1 MKHICL
7 FGPPG
12 CGKSTTAYGLA
23 NIMKKKNINAEY
35 CSEFAKELVYGQDF
49 MKLSNQLSIL
59 AKQAYPWFLYEQQGL
74 EYSINDGPF
83 LLSNIYLRED
93 THLPKEIFK
102 QFVLEMY
109 KSYDTINYFL
119 EPDFS
124 HYQEQGRYQSKEESD
139 ALSRAI
145 KQYLIDNDIPFKII
159 KCGENTELEILKD
172 LGYNE

>member
-1 MKHICL
+1 
-7 FGPPG
+7 
-12 CGKSTTAYGLA
+12 
-23 NIMKKKNINAEY
+23 
-35 CSEFAKELVYGQDF
+35 
-49 MKLSNQLSIL
+49 
-59 AKQAYPWFLYEQQGL
+59 
-74 EYSINDGPF
+74 
-83 LLSNIYLRED
+83 
-93 THLPKEIFK
+93 
-102 QFVLEMY
+102 MY

-172 LGYNE
+172 LGVYNE